1 MGFSQSGSWPE
12 DLGPRMRIGLSQAL
26 NVVGRTLVK
35 HVGDGMKN
43 GPKSGR
49 VYHHPKRG
57 TYQASAPGEYSAVVT
72 GDLLGSINYAVQGN
86 HGITFYATS
95 KHAGYQEDGTSK
107 MEPRENLW
115 RAIQEQEGFIAQVID
130 ITIARSIGA

>member
-1 MGFSQSGSWPE
+1 
-12 DLGPRMRIGLSQAL
+12 MRIGLDQAL
-26 NVVGRTLVK
+26 HVVGRTLVK

-49 VYHHPKRG
+49 TYSHPKRG

-72 GDLLGSINYAVQGN
+72 GDLLGSINYSVQGM

-95 KHAGYQEDGTSK
+95 GHAGYQEDGTSK

-115 RAIQEQEGFIAQVID
+115 RAIQEQDGFIASVIEV
-130 ITIARSIGA
+130 TIARSIGA